1 MPRPTKLTE
10 AFIKGL
16 RYDNKREKPVIV
28 RDSAIRGLMVVAN
41 KGTTSFKV
49 QHDLWTGERGRRR
62 KEKTVRCTLG
72 TTEELSLDEA
82 RTLAMQ
88 VLAQIKQGVD
98 PNAPAAGPGA
108 AAWTVE
114 KMFEEYVEDLRA
126 RECAERTIADVSALV
141 RRYLSDWKPIPIS
154 EITRSMARERHRYI
168 SGKNGKAVANHALR
182 LFQAAYNLALR
193 VVDDADALP
202 DNPVKA
208 VTYNRVRAS
217 NRVIMPD
224 ELPDWWAK
232 VQVLPNPLRRVMHTL
247 GLFSG
252 LRPGTLVSL
261 RREWLKLDESAISI
275 PRMKS
280 GRPFDLPL
288 SKHMIGLVREALAA
302 GDMLYPSS
310 PWLFPTR
317 NKAGRVIAT
326 ATWKERTLPNETGHI
341 LRHTYR
347 TIAQR
352 AGIDQI
358 SARQLLDH
366 KVQGIDGVYIHEK
379 ALFDRLVAAQE
390 RMSMAILDL
399 LNGKEKNRNR
409 FVDTDE
415 EVEAYY
421 TILHPEKPEKEK

>member
-1 MPRPTKLTE
+1 LTE
-10 AFIKGL
+10 AFIKSL
-16 RYDNKREKPVIV
+16 RYDNKNDKPVIV
-28 RDSAIRGLMVVAN
+28 RDSVIKGLMVVAN
-41 KGTTSFKV
+41 KGGTSFKV

-62 KEKTVRCTLG
+62 KEKTVRRTLG
-72 TTEELSLDEA
+72 TTEELSLDVA
-82 RTLAMQ
+82 RTQAME
-88 VLAQIKQGVD
+88 VLAQIKHGVD
-98 PNAPAAGPGA
+98 PNVPAAGPGA

-114 KMFEEYVEDLRA
+114 KMFDEYVADLRA
-126 RECAERTIADVSALV
+126 RECAERTIADVSAIV
-141 RRYLSDWKPIPIS
+141 NRYLADWKPLPIS
-154 EITRSMARERHRYI
+154 DITRTMARERHRYV
-168 SGKNGKAVANHALR
+168 SDKNGKAVANHALR

-224 ELPDWWAK
+224 ELPEWWAR
-232 VQVLPNPLRRVMHTL
+232 VQALPNPLRRVMHTL

-261 RREWLKLDESAISI
+261 RREWVKLDESAISI
-275 PRMKS
+275 PHMKS

-288 SKHMIGLVREALAA
+288 SEHMKGLVSEALAT
-302 GDMLYPSS
+302 GDMTFPGS

-317 NKAGRVIAT
+317 NKVSRVIAT

-358 SARQLLDH
+358 DARLLLDH
-366 KVQGIDGVYIHEK
+366 KVLGIDGVYVHKK

-390 RMSMAILDL
+390 RMSAAILEL
-399 LNGKEKNRNR
+399 LNR
-409 FVDTDE
+409 T
-415 EVEAYY
+415 
-421 TILHPEKPEKEK
+421 

>member
-16 RYDNKREKPVIV
+16 RYDNKNDKPVIV
-28 RDSAIRGLMVVAN
+28 RDSAIKGLMVVAN
-41 KGTTSFKV
+41 KGGTSFKV

-62 KEKTVRCTLG
+62 KEKTVRRTLG
-72 TTEELSLDEA
+72 TTEELSLDVA
-82 RTLAMQ
+82 RTQAME
-88 VLAQIKQGVD
+88 VLAQIKHGVD
-98 PNAPAAGPGA
+98 PNVPLAGPGA

-114 KMFEEYVEDLRA
+114 KMFDEYVADLRA
-126 RECAERTIADVSALV
+126 RECAERTIADVAALV
-141 RRYLSDWKPIPIS
+141 KRYLSDWKPLPIS
-154 EITRSMARERHRYI
+154 EITRSMARERHRHI
-168 SGKNGKAVANHALR
+168 SAKHGKAVANHALR

-208 VTYNRVRAS
+208 VTYNRVRSS

-224 ELPDWWAK
+224 ELPEWWAK
-232 VQVLPNPLRRVMHTL
+232 VQALPNPLRRVMHTL

-261 RREWLKLDESAISI
+261 ERDWIKLDESAISI
-275 PRMKS
+275 PKMKS

-288 SKHMIGLVREALAA
+288 SRQMIALVREALEA
-302 GDMLYPSS
+302 GDMLFPGS

-317 NKAGRVIAT
+317 NKASRVIAT
-326 ATWKERTLPNETGHI
+326 ATWKERMLPNETGHI

-352 AGIDQI
+352 VGIDQI
-358 SARQLLDH
+358 DARLLLDH
-366 KVQGIDGVYIHEK
+366 KVLGIDGVYIHEK

-390 RMSMAILDL
+390 RMSLALLEL
-399 LNGKEKNRNR
+399 LNAK
-409 FVDTDE
+409 
-415 EVEAYY
+415 
-421 TILHPEKPEKEK
+421 